1 LGRRKENRTNPR
13 DPKHPNDPLIHP
25 TNNPEREK
33 DGQESVQAYAND
45 DHGGKVETKGSKE
58 LSHFTQQIAPI
69 PLHCKSPH
77 NFNRDHDTANNQVCG
92 CQVPNQEFDARPH
105 QLRLPHLPPHRNKD
119 TQVTGHTHNEENDVD
134 NYNYPGGIRHSSKVF
149 WNLLNNRGKVCESG
163 VYWRKS
169 MNCV

>member
-58 LSHFTQQIAPI
+58 LRHFTQQISSI
-69 PLHCKSPH
+69 PLYSKSPKY
-77 NFNRDHDTANNQVCG
+77 FNRNDHKTHNKICSG
-92 CQVPNQEFDARPH
+92 QVPNQEFDARPH
-105 QLRLPHLPPHRNKD
+105 QLRFPQLPPHIYED
-119 TQVTGHTHNEENDVD
+119 TQVTGHTHNEQD
-134 NYNYPGGIRHSSKVF
+134 NIDNHNY
-149 WNLLNNRGKVCESG
+149 L
-163 VYWRKS
+163 
-169 MNCV
+169 